1 MPVFATPG
9 PITATLDLVMG
20 TTRITAGDGTDTVVE
35 LRPGDPTRE
44 GDLRAVDQTRV
55 EFEDGRLLVK
65 SPKSRGLFAK
75 GGAVDVTIHL
85 PHGSSVRGTTA
96 MGSLYAHGRFGEFRF
111 KSAAGDVEVE
121 RSGPTHLRTAMGNLV
136 VGHVTGE
143 ADVLTGSGDL
153 RVDHIAGS
161 AVARNS
167 NGGIRIGEVTG
178 ELRAQNANGDVVVDR
193 ALGDVTAKTANGS
206 VRIDEV
212 VRGTVVLETAAGR
225 LEVGI
230 REGSAAWLDVRTVL
244 GAVHNSL
251 ESASGPEGGTDTVEV
266 RARNGF
272 GDIVVRRAT
281 PQQEEQR

>member
-1 MPVFATPG
+1 MPTFATPE
-9 PITATLDLVMG
+9 PIAVTLDLVMG
-20 TTRITAGDGTDTVVE
+20 TTRITAGHRADTVVE
-35 LRPGDPTRE
+35 LRPGDPARE
-44 GDLRAVDQTRV
+44 NDLRAVEQTRV

-65 SPKSRGLFAK
+65 SPKVRGIFNK

-85 PHGSSVRGTTA
+85 PTGSTVQGNTA
-96 MGSLYAHGRFGEFRF
+96 MGSLFARGGYGEFRF

-121 RSGPTHLRTAMGNLV
+121 RSGPTYLRTAMGNLV
-136 VGHVTGE
+136 AVHVTGE

-153 RVDHIAGS
+153 RVDHVAGS

-167 NGGIRIGEVTG
+167 NGAIRLGEVTG
-178 ELRAQNANGDVVVDR
+178 AVRAQNANGDVVIDR
-193 ALGDVTAKTANGS
+193 ALADVTAKTANGS

-212 VRGTVVLETAAGR
+212 VRGNVVLETAAGR

-251 ESASGPEGGTDTVEV
+251 ESATGPESGTETVEV

-272 GDIVVRRAT
+272 GDIVIRRA
-281 PQQEEQR
+281 PNKED